1 MGNRFIQVS
10 GPFNAN
16 EEIFNLVKKFN
27 SDVESIKKIGVQAP
41 VQHQCKI
48 NGITFEIG
56 KTGSLQLD
64 DVKITSIYF
73 LQSESDDTLVDCIV
87 E

>member
-10 GPFNAN
+10 GPFIAN
-16 EEIFNLVKKFN
+16 EEIFTKVKELN
-27 SDVESIKKIGVQAP
+27 SDASSIKKIGIQAP
-41 VQHQCKI
+41 VKDQCKI
-48 NGITFEIG
+48 NGEIFEIG

-64 DVKITSIYF
+64 DVKVTSIYF
-73 LQSESDDTLVDCIV
+73 LQDEADDALIDCIV